1 MVGMRMWLIGIAL
14 VGMAASAAAAGLLW
28 MVITRPVALAQ
39 LLGGAL

>member
-1 MVGMRMWLIGIAL
+1 MASMRMLLIGIAL
-14 VGMAASAAAAGLLW
+14 IGMAASAAAAGLLW

>member
-1 MVGMRMWLIGIAL
+1 MASTRMWLIGIAL

-39 LLGGAL
+39 LLSGAL